1 MHYLSL
7 ISRYTTVSTSNA
19 IFIIGGQ
26 KEVDQAVDKDISD
39 TIYQFKDDV
48 WSLAR
53 NLNKK
58 RCWHASIAVGD
69 EVMILGGSSDRF
81 IVLFSLKI
89 PVKVLLV
96 TCVLLS

>member
-1 MHYLSL
+1 MHYLSQ
-7 ISRYTTVSTSNA
+7 IYRYTTVSTSNA
-19 IFIIGGQ
+19 VFIIGGQ
-26 KEVDQAVDKDISD
+26 KALDNQNTDFLQTSD

-48 WSLAR
+48 WSVAR

-58 RCWHASIAVGD
+58 RSWHGSIAVGD
-69 EVMILGGSSDRF
+69 EVMILGGRSDRL

-96 TCVLLS
+96 IWK